1 MADKTTQESG
11 GTRDP
16 DEIEAEIDQTRE
28 ELGDTVAAVTE
39 KADVKKQAKAKAAD
53 AKKKATAKKDAAKQ
67 KATATKEQVTDK
79 VKEVAPE
86 STAAGVQQAQQ
97 LARRNP
103 TPVIVGVAAFGA
115 FILGWAMG
123 RR

>member
-1 MADKTTQESG
+1 
-11 GTRDP
+11 
-16 DEIEAEIDQTRE
+16 
-28 ELGDTVAAVTE
+28 
-39 KADVKKQAKAKAAD
+39 
-53 AKKKATAKKDAAKQ
+53 
-67 KATATKEQVTDK
+67 
-79 VKEVAPE
+79 
-86 STAAGVQQAQQ
+86 VQQAQQ